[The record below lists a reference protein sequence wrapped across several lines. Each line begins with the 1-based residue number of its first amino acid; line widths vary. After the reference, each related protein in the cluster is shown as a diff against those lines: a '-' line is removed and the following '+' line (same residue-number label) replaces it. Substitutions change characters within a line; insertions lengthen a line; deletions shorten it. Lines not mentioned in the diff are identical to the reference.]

1 MVENA
6 GTGMYTRV
14 RAKGRPEDVAPVAAA
29 AAAVLDQ
36 EMMKTSGILGATP
49 ALVAVQEYRLGVWV
63 QDAAKVVANV
73 S

>member
-1 MVENA
+1 
-6 GTGMYTRV
+6 MYTRV

-29 AAAVLDQ
+29 AAAAVLDQ
-36 EMMKTSGILGATP
+36 EMMKTSGTLEATP

>member
-1 MVENA
+1 
-6 GTGMYTRV
+6 MYTRV

-29 AAAVLDQ
+29 AAAAAVLDQ
-36 EMMKTSGILGATP
+36 EMMKTSGILEATP